1 MKYRVDISPDAKKEF
16 VNYLDGAEEF
26 GAPTVTGL
34 LDSFDRCIEA
44 LEEMPHAG
52 FEKLKYIPAK
62 YKVMHIWKH
71 YWMIFQIYEE
81 EKAVKI
87 EYIIDDRQNYGT
99 FVH

>member
-1 MKYRVDISPDAKKEF
+1 MKYRVDISPDAKREF
-16 VNYLDGAEEF
+16 VSYLDGAEEF
-26 GAPTVTGL
+26 GVQTVTEL

-44 LEEMPHAG
+44 LEKMPYAG

-62 YKVMHIWKH
+62 YKVMHMWKH

-99 FVH
+99 FFH

>member
-1 MKYRVDISPDAKKEF
+1 MKYRVDISPDAKKEL

-26 GAPTVTGL
+26 GAQTVTEL
-34 LDSFDRCIEA
+34 LDSFDRCIGA
-44 LEEMPHAG
+44 LEEMPNAG

>member
-16 VNYLDGAEEF
+16 VNCLNGAEEF
-26 GAPTVTGL
+26 GAQTVTEL
-34 LDSFDRCIEA
+34 LDSFDQCIEA
-44 LEEMPHAG
+44 LEEMPNAG

-62 YKVMHIWKH
+62 YKVMHMWEH
-71 YWMIFQIYEE
+71 YWMIVQIYEE

>member
-1 MKYRVDISPDAKKEF
+1 MKYIVDISPDAKREF
-16 VNYLDGAEEF
+16 VSYLDGAEEF
-26 GAPTVTGL
+26 GVQTVTEL

-44 LEEMPHAG
+44 LEKMPYAG

-62 YKVMHIWKH
+62 YKVMHMWKH